1 MAGLLD
7 AQDAALMALGTGLL
21 GGGTF
26 AQALGRGGQGFLS
39 TYAAMQQAAEEKAMK
54 ERELAMKKQL
64 QDAQIANYLSE
75 AAHRKAQDDAA
86 ATQQG
91 TINSLYQRLA
101 SPQAPIGVAS
111 SVLQSGANAGS
122 VGPTMANAANL
133 PDLPIGEKLN
143 IIDAL
148 AVAGAK
154 NTDTLLKTLQYRNEP
169 QKREAGAAYKN
180 LITGEV
186 EYGPPK
192 LPEGLRMNQ
201 AGAVEPAPN
210 ALTAI
215 AQLEG
220 ARAEEIERRKGKYTF
235 QTRQKP
241 DGTADTFTT
250 TQYADLLNGPPN
262 LPGMQT
268 PGLIGTPAQ
277 IIEQA
282 RRDAKTPEGF
292 NNFMTFFA
300 NQLAGGQPVG
310 QAGGMPVMSD
320 IEKARQTAGI
330 QTEAAT
336 ETAGNKSVLD
346 NLQASKIKAEAAAS
360 NLGSI
365 NRMLEAVDSNKL
377 LAGPGTKYAQVG
389 MQIANLMGVQ
399 GKDTNERLANTRI
412 AMQSLAQMS
421 LDAAPALQGQ
431 GQITEG
437 ERALLTRAKSGDLD
451 NLTIPEINALM
462 NVYQRASIAQIKAH
476 TDAVQRAGAI
486 PGLKNF
492 LHTVEVKEPTIYKKR
507 VSDAD
512 LLKMY
517 LPGAK

>member
-7 AQDAALMALGTGLL
+7 AQDAALLALGTGLL

-26 AQALGRGGQGFLS
+26 AQALGRGWQGFLS
-39 TYAAMQQAAEEKAMK
+39 TYAAMQQAQQEKALK
-54 ERELAMKKQL
+54 ERELAMQEELRK
-64 QDAQIANYLSE
+64 AQIQDYLSQ
-75 AAHRKAQDDAA
+75 AAHRKSQDEAA

-91 TINSLYQRLA
+91 VINSLYQRLA

-201 AGAVEPAPN
+201 AGAVEAAPN
-210 ALTAI
+210 AIHAI

-310 QAGGMPVMSD
+310 QAGGMPVQSELD
-320 IEKARQTAGI
+320 KAAGLAKI
-330 QTEAAT
+330 QTEGSTAT
-336 ETAGNKSVLD
+336 SANKAVID
-346 NLQASKIKAEAAAS
+346 NLQASKSKADTAVRNIATLDR
-360 NLGSI
+360 LGDA
-365 NRMLEAVDSNKL
+365 MDSGKL
-377 LAGPGTKYAQVG
+377 MIGPGSQFTQYGLQLANVMG
-389 MQIANLMGVQ
+389 IAG
-399 GKDTNERLANTRI
+399 DSANERLSNTRKVL
-412 AMQSLAQMS
+412 QGLAQMS
-421 LDAAPALQGQ
+421 IDAAEQLKGQ
-431 GQITEG
+431 GQITEN
-437 ERALLTRAKSGDLD
+437 ERALLEKASSAKI
-451 NLTIPEINALM
+451 NEVTVPEMRTLIDIYN
-462 NVYQRASIAQIKAH
+462 RASRLQIASHSEAIK
-476 TDAVQRAGAI
+476 RAESI
-486 PGLKNF
+486 PGLSNF
-492 LHTVEVKEPTIYKKR
+492 LPTVRVDAPKQRKR
-507 VSDAD
+507 SIDEI
-512 LLKMY
+512 MRQY
-517 LPGAK
+517 GG